1 MTLPNQLAAKQITK
15 PSDNDSITAE
25 FYKNVYQDLSP
36 EKLQIEDLGKQ
47 ESIRKILNW
56 MKTDISSQ
64 SPF

>member
-56 MKTDISSQ
+56 MKTDISYQ

>member
-1 MTLPNQLAAKQITK
+1 MTLPNQLAAKQIIK